1 MKNSLLLLAL
11 ASTAFAQDFTINRV
25 GGYSTNLFNQAGAE
39 IAAYDAGTKR
49 LFFVNAQA
57 NVIEGLDVANPSSPR
72 PLFRLYIS
80 SLYGAAV
87 NSVAVGNGVIAA
99 AVEASPKTDPGSVVF
114 YDLNGNFLS
123 AVKVGAL
130 PDMLIFTP
138 DGKKLLVANEGEPNA
153 DYSVDPEGTVSV
165 IDVSKGFR
173 NVTQADVHTADFKSF
188 NGATLDPSV
197 RIYGPR
203 ATVAQDLEPE
213 YIAVSPDSKTAWVTL
228 QENNALGV
236 VDIEQARITKIIGLG
251 FKDHS
256 LPGNGLDASDRD
268 NRINIANW
276 PVFGMYQP
284 DAITAFQAK
293 GKTWLITAN
302 EGDAREYSTYE
313 EEARVSSLRLDP
325 AKFPNAASLQQ
336 NGNLGRLT
344 VTRATGDTDGDGDF
358 DALYVLGGRSFSIWD
373 TTGKLV
379 FDSGDQLEQLTARLF
394 PDNFNASNSNNNRDD
409 RSDNKG
415 PEPEGVTVTE
425 MNGRVYAFIGLERIG
440 GVAVYD
446 VTDPEKPVYVA
457 YTNSR
462 DFKGNPGAG
471 TAGDLGPEG
480 VLALAATQSP
490 NGKPLLITS
499 NETSGSIALYEMTVP
514 APAVTVAA
522 KIVAQGRDSF
532 AREMGLDGSSSTGT
546 GPLTYQWRSTGPTAA
561 LFPAAANTPKVT
573 VQFGQGQGAYTF
585 ELTVTDA
592 AGAKSSTT
600 VTINYFGR

>member
-1 MKNSLLLLAL
+1 MKKSLLLLAL
-11 ASTAFAQDFTINRV
+11 AGAAFAQDFTINKV

-39 IAAYDAGTKR
+39 IAAYDEGTKR

-57 NVIEGLDVANPSSPR
+57 NVIEGLDVSTPSRPR
-72 PLFRLYIS
+72 PLFRLFIS
-80 SLYGAAV
+80 PLYGAVV
-87 NSVAVGNGVIAA
+87 NSVAVGNSVIAA
-99 AVEASPKTDPGSVVF
+99 AVEANPKTDPGSVVF

-153 DYSVDPEGTVSV
+153 DYSVDPEGSVSI
-165 IDVSKGFR
+165 IDISKGIA
-173 NVTQADVHTADFKSF
+173 NVTQADVRTADFKAF
-188 NGATLDPSV
+188 NSATLGRSV

-203 ATVAQDLEPE
+203 ATVAQDVEPE
-213 YIAVSPDSKTAWVTL
+213 HIAISPDSKTAWVTL

-236 VDIEQARITKIIGLG
+236 VDIDQARITRIVGLG

-284 DAITAFQAK
+284 DAIAAFQAK

-302 EGDAREYSTYE
+302 EGDSRDYSTYS

-325 AKFPNAASLQQ
+325 TKFPNAATLQQ
-336 NGNLGRLT
+336 AGNLGRLI

-373 TTGKLV
+373 TAGKLI
-379 FDSGDQLEQLTARLF
+379 FDSGDQFEQITARLF
-394 PDNFNASNSNNNRDD
+394 PDNFNASNANNNRDD

-415 PEPEGVTVTE
+415 PEPEGVAVTDL
-425 MNGRVYAFIGLERIG
+425 NGRLYAFIGLERIG
-440 GVAVYD
+440 GVMVYD
-446 VTDPEKPVYVA
+446 ITDPEKPVYVT
-457 YTNSR
+457 YTNTR
-462 DFKGNPGAG
+462 DFKGNPEAG

-480 VLALAATQSP
+480 VLALTAAQSP

-532 AREMGLDGSSSTGT
+532 AREMGLDGSTSTGA
-546 GPLTYQWRSTGPTAA
+546 GPLTYAWRSTGPTAA

-592 AGAKSSTT
+592 TGAKSSTI
-600 VTINYFGR
+600 VSINYFGR

>member
-1 MKNSLLLLAL
+1 MKLPFLLLAL
-11 ASTAFAQDFTINRV
+11 AGAAFAQEFTISKV

-57 NVIEGLDVANPSSPR
+57 NVIEGLDVANPSAPR
-72 PLFRLYIS
+72 ALFRLFIS
-80 SLYGAAV
+80 PLYGAAV
-87 NSVAVGNGVIAA
+87 NSVAVGGGVLAA
-99 AVEASPKTDPGSVVF
+99 AVEANPKTDPGSVVF

-123 AVKVGAL
+123 AVRVGAL

-138 DGKKLLVANEGEPNA
+138 DGKRLLVANEGEPNA
-153 DYSVDPEGTVSV
+153 DYSVDPEGSVSI

-173 NVTQADVHTADFKSF
+173 NITQADVRTADFRAF
-188 NGATLDPSV
+188 NGARLDPSV
-197 RIYGPR
+197 RVYGPR

-213 YIAVSPDSKTAWVTL
+213 YIAVSPDSKTAWVVL

-236 VDIEQARITKIIGLG
+236 VDIEQARITRIIGLG

-284 DAITAFQAK
+284 DAIVAFQAK

-302 EGDAREYSTYE
+302 EGDAREYTTYA

-325 AKFPNAASLQQ
+325 VKFPNAATLQQ
-336 NGNLGRLT
+336 AGNLGRLT
-344 VTRATGDTDGDGDF
+344 VTRALGDTDGDGDF

-373 TTGKLV
+373 TDGKQV
-379 FDSGDQLEQLTARLF
+379 FDSGDQFEQITARLF
-394 PDNFNASNSNNNRDD
+394 PDNFNASNANNTRDD

-415 PEPEGVTVTE
+415 PEPEGLAVATL
-425 MNGRVYAFIGLERIG
+425 NGRLYAFIGLERIG
-440 GVAVYD
+440 GVMVYD
-446 VTDPEKPVYVA
+446 ITDPERPVYVT

-462 DFKGNPGAG
+462 DFRGNPAAG

-480 VLALAATQSP
+480 VLALTAMESP
-490 NGKPLLITS
+490 NGKPLLVTS

-514 APAVTVAA
+514 APPVTVAA
-522 KIVAQGRDSF
+522 RIVAQGRDSF
-532 AREMGLDGSSSTGT
+532 AREMGLDGSTSTGVA
-546 GPLTYQWRSTGPTAA
+546 PLSYQWRSTGPTAA

-592 AGAKSSTT
+592 TGAKSSST

>member
-1 MKNSLLLLAL
+1 MKHSFLLLAL
-11 ASTAFAQDFTINRV
+11 AGAAFAQDFTINKV

-57 NVIEGLDVANPSSPR
+57 NVIEGLDVATPSRPR
-72 PLFRLYIS
+72 PLFRLFIS

-87 NSVAVGNGVIAA
+87 NSVAVGGGVIAA
-99 AVEASPKTDPGSVVF
+99 AVEASPRTDPGSVVF

-123 AVKVGAL
+123 AVRVGAL

-153 DYSVDPEGTVSV
+153 DYSVDPEGSVSI
-165 IDVSKGFR
+165 IDVSKGVA
-173 NVTQADVHTADFKSF
+173 NVTQADVRTADFKAF
-188 NGATLDPSV
+188 NTATLDPSV

-203 ATVAQDLEPE
+203 ATVAQDVEPE
-213 YIAVSPDSKTAWVTL
+213 YIAVAPDSKTAWVTL
-228 QENNALGV
+228 QENNAIGV
-236 VDIEQARITKIIGLG
+236 VDIEQARITKIVGLG

-268 NRINIANW
+268 NRVNIANW
-276 PVFGMYQP
+276 PVFGIYQP
-284 DAITAFQAK
+284 DAIAAFQAK

-302 EGDAREYSTYE
+302 EGDAREYTTFA
-313 EEARVSSLRLDP
+313 EEARVSTLRLDP
-325 AKFPNAASLQQ
+325 TKFPNAASLQQ
-336 NGNLGRLT
+336 AGNLGRLT
-344 VTRATGDTDGDGDF
+344 VTRSTGDTDGDGDF

-373 TTGKLV
+373 TDGKLV
-379 FDSGDQLEQLTARLF
+379 FDSGDQFEQITARLF

-415 PEPEGVTVTE
+415 PEPEGVTVAE
-425 MNGRVYAFIGLERIG
+425 LNGRLYAFIGLERIG
-440 GVAVYD
+440 GVMVYD
-446 VTDPEKPVYVA
+446 ITNPEAPLYVA

-462 DFKGNPGAG
+462 DFRGNPEAG

-480 VLALAATQSP
+480 VLALTAAESP
-490 NGKPLLITS
+490 NGKPMLITS
-499 NETSGSIALYEMTVP
+499 NETSGSIALYEMNVP
-514 APAVTVAA
+514 APAVSVAA
-522 KIVAQGRDSF
+522 RIVAQGRDSF
-532 AREMGLDGSSSTGT
+532 AREMGLDGSTSTGVA
-546 GPLTYQWRSTGPTAA
+546 PLTYQWRSTGPTAA

-592 AGAKSSTT
+592 TGAKSSST